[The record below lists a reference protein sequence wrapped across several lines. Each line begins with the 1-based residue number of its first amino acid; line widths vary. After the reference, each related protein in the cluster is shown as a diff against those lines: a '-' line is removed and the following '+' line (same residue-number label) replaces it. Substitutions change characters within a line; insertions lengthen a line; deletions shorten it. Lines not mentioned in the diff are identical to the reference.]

1 MPATELRQRKLG
13 VASPTGD
20 EVPKAKAP
28 AVAQEPGP
36 FAARCK
42 TLCAILYLWAFS
54 PFLIL
59 LAVVSWARNKI
70 FGKAFPK
77 AEKKLRI
84 LVTGG
89 KMSKAS
95 AVARAVGRDGH
106 KVFTAEISP
115 YELCHTRFC
124 TYVSKHYVLPRPTVQ
139 PKEWVEKMQA
149 IVTEQNIDLIIP
161 CTAPI
166 ESTCYAHL
174 RERLPPHVRVFA
186 FDGATSDELDNKYTF
201 NQVLVKAGLSCPE
214 TAQMECLEDAVEFF
228 RRKEMAPDDG
238 KRFIVKPAVYDP
250 KARTEILFLP
260 IADKQR
266 QLEYL
271 KSRNAT
277 KAVPYVI
284 QEVLENPE
292 YGSYAIY
299 NKGELT
305 GFEFFESAASCLVY
319 RQVQGKH
326 YDQVMELHKGLGKA
340 MNLTGQLTLD
350 LMHTKS
356 GDLVPIECNPRIHS
370 AVCTLEGHESL
381 GAVFT
386 DPDFQPK
393 KEFRIS
399 HITPGHVPLL
409 GDGSALP
416 PCWIL
421 EAKEL
426 LQAHTLT
433 NAHRW

>member
-1 MPATELRQRKLG
+1 MAPAAELRQRKPE
-13 VASPTGD
+13 VANTNGTKVSKP
-20 EVPKAKAP
+20 KAP
-28 AVAQEPGP
+28 AVNAQELGP

-54 PFLIL
+54 PLLVL
-59 LAVVSWARNKI
+59 LAVATWVRNKI
-70 FGKAFPK
+70 FGTGFPK
-77 AEKKLRI
+77 VAKDKQLRI

-115 YELCHTRFC
+115 YEFCHTRFC
-124 TYVSKHYVLPRPTVQ
+124 KYVSKHYVLPRPTVQ

-174 RERLPPHVRVFA
+174 REKLPKHVRVFA

-201 NQVLVKAGLSCPE
+201 NQVLVKAGLACPE
-214 TAQMECLEDAVEFF
+214 TGNMECLEDALEFF
-228 RRKEMAPDDG
+228 KDRPAEDG
-238 KRFIVKPAVYDP
+238 GKKFIVKPAVYDP

-260 IADKQR
+260 IADKNR

-299 NKGELT
+299 NEGELT
-305 GFEFFESAASCLVY
+305 AFELFESAASCLVY
-319 RQVQGKH
+319 RQLQGKH

-340 MNLTGQLTLD
+340 MNLTGQLTWCQLSAT
-350 LMHTKS
+350 LGSTVPSAHWRATKT
-356 GDLVPIECNPRIHS
+356 LVPSSQMP
-370 AVCTLEGHESL
+370 
-381 GAVFT
+381 
-386 DPDFQPK
+386 
-393 KEFRIS
+393 
-399 HITPGHVPLL
+399 
-409 GDGSALP
+409 
-416 PCWIL
+416 
-421 EAKEL
+421 
-426 LQAHTLT
+426 
-433 NAHRW
+433 

>member
-1 MPATELRQRKLG
+1 MAPAAELRQRK
-13 VASPTGD
+13 
-20 EVPKAKAP
+20 PKVSKPKVP
-28 AVAQEPGP
+28 AVNAQELGP

-54 PFLIL
+54 PLLVL
-59 LAVVSWARNKI
+59 LAVATWARNRI
-70 FGKAFPK
+70 FGKGFAKVPK
-77 AEKKLRI
+77 EKQLRI

-124 TYVSKHYVLPRPTVQ
+124 KYVSKHYVLPRPTVQ

-214 TAQMECLEDAVEFF
+214 TAHMTCLKDAVEFF
-228 RRKEMAPDDG
+228 QRKEEAPDDG
-238 KRFIVKPAVYDP
+238 KRFIVKPAVYGP

-260 IADKQR
+260 IPDKER

-319 RQVQGKH
+319 RQERKH
-326 YDQVMELHKGLGKA
+326 YDQVLELHKGLGKA

-350 LMHTKS
+350 LMHTS
-356 GDLVPIECNPRIHS
+356 
-370 AVCTLEGHESL
+370 
-381 GAVFT
+381 
-386 DPDFQPK
+386 
-393 KEFRIS
+393 
-399 HITPGHVPLL
+399 
-409 GDGSALP
+409 
-416 PCWIL
+416 
-421 EAKEL
+421 
-426 LQAHTLT
+426 
-433 NAHRW
+433 